1 MAQIIIHEE
10 ITDVSCLTNLM
21 EIIKEQIN
29 QGNTRGYYPTWEL
42 VATFDEK
49 MALKKSIEETWEA

>member
-21 EIIKEQIN
+21 EIIKEQIV
-29 QGNTRGYYPTWEL
+29 QGYTRGYYPTWEL
-42 VATFDEK
+42 ELNEEERV
-49 MALKKSIEETWEA
+49 LVQQSVEETWQD

>member
-21 EIIKEQIN
+21 EIIKQQIA
-29 QGNTRGYYPTWEL
+29 QGYTRGYYPTWEL
-42 VATFDEK
+42 ELNEEERTSVK
-49 MALKKSIEETWEA
+49 QSIEETWEN

>member
-21 EIIKEQIN
+21 EIIKQQIN
-29 QGNTRGYYPTWEL
+29 EGYTRGFYPTWEL
-42 VATFDEK
+42 V
-49 MALKKSIEETWEA
+49 LNEEERVSVKQSVEENWGG